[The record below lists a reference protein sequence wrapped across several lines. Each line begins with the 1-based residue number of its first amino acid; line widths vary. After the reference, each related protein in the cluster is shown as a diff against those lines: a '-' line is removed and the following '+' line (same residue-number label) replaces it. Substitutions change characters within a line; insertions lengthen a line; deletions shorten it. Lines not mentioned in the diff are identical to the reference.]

1 MTGRLAGKVAL
12 ITGAARGQGRA
23 EAVRFA
29 EEGASLI
36 VLDIAQKI
44 DSASAVYGPATREQ
58 LEETVAMCEMA
69 GAKVHSAIADTRDL
83 AQMESVARSGSAE
96 LGGLDVVVA
105 NAGIYSVGRLAVA
118 DERTGL
124 GVLSQETWQDMLDV
138 NLTGV
143 YNTVR
148 ATAPI
153 MVEQGRGGAIV
164 LTSSGAG
171 LVGGPNIGHYVAA
184 KHGVS
189 GLMKSLAHELGPHW
203 IRVNTV
209 NPGQCNTAMIHNE
222 VTYKLFRPDLEHPTV
237 EDFRQASQVATTLP
251 VPWVEPID
259 IANAVVF
266 LASDEARYITGV
278 ALPVDAG
285 TVV

>member
-1 MTGRLAGKVAL
+1 MEGRLAGKVAL

-58 LEETVAMCEMA
+58 LEETVAMCEKA
-69 GAKVHSAIADTRDL
+69 GAQVHSAIADTRDL
-83 AQMESVARSGSAE
+83 AQMESVARGGSAE

-124 GVLSQETWQDMLDV
+124 GVLSQETWQEMLDV

-153 MVEQGRGGAIV
+153 MLAIRSCGQRSWRIS
-164 LTSSGAG
+164 LLMQKSRSRPSIYSCTMYNKLPCSSTS
-171 LVGGPNIGHYVAA
+171 
-184 KHGVS
+184 
-189 GLMKSLAHELGPHW
+189 
-203 IRVNTV
+203 
-209 NPGQCNTAMIHNE
+209 
-222 VTYKLFRPDLEHPTV
+222 
-237 EDFRQASQVATTLP
+237 
-251 VPWVEPID
+251 
-259 IANAVVF
+259 
-266 LASDEARYITGV
+266 
-278 ALPVDAG
+278 
-285 TVV
+285 